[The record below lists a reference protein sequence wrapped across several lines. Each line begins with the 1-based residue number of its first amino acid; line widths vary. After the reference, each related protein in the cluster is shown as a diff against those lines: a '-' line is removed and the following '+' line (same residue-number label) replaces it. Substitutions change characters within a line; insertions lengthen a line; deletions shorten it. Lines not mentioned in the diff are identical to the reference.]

1 MASNT
6 CATHLVD
13 CPENEV
19 IPAPFAPAGD
29 LTEEEGSPMAKNA
42 TSPRILRLKPGE
54 KLPDGPPRR
63 RDRTRF
69 GYILLV
75 WPDPDRG
82 AAFEVAVLEHRVDGD
97 HVTTAEHV
105 HHINHV
111 KDDNRPENLQ
121 AMTASA
127 HMRLHGGNMPDHHG
141 TSGGYTNHKCRCV
154 DCRAAWAT
162 TMREY
167 KRRRVAEG
175 RPLPKYPKKGSL

>member
-1 MASNT
+1 M
-6 CATHLVD
+6 
-13 CPENEV
+13 
-19 IPAPFAPAGD
+19 
-29 LTEEEGSPMAKNA
+29 
-42 TSPRILRLKPGE
+42 
-54 KLPDGPPRR
+54 
-63 RDRTRF
+63 
-69 GYILLV
+69 
-75 WPDPDRG
+75 
-82 AAFEVAVLEHRVDGD
+82 AVLEHRVDGD

-127 HMRLHGGNMPDHHG
+127 HMMLHGGNMPDHHG
-141 TSGGYTNHKCRCV
+141 TSGGYTNNKCRCV